1 MPDSLSTQN
10 GPERSVILCLPKD
23 VMSSPLSGINY
34 IPEGKKKKKKREKK
48 ESMIKGGEKF
58 LIQLCQA
65 GGGSHFRFK

>member
-34 IPEGKKKKKKREKK
+34 ILEGKKNEKKRKHDK
-48 ESMIKGGEKF
+48 RRRKVPNSTMPGRGWF
-58 LIQLCQA
+58 SFSL
-65 GGGSHFRFK
+65 